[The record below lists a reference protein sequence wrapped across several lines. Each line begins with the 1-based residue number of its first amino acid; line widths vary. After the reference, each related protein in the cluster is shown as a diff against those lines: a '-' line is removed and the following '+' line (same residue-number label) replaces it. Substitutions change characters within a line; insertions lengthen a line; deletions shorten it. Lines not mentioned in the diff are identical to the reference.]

1 MNTAATLPQDYR
13 SEMQQHA
20 LTFLQRH
27 QGEHLLEDGRLF
39 ERATDYLV
47 HSLDVPAFL
56 ATTLV
61 HLAQGQLK
69 QPQPKAWIGIDHA
82 SGPDQLG
89 VVLIDNRT
97 GQRAYIPRRI
107 LPERFLAQTVAH

>member
-1 MNTAATLPQDYR
+1 MNTAAPLPQDYR

-27 QGEHLLEDGRLF
+27 QGEHLVEDGRLF

-56 ATTLV
+56 APTLV

-69 QPQPKAWIGIDHA
+69 QPEPKAWIGIDHA
-82 SGPDQLG
+82 AGQDHCTLL
-89 VVLIDNRT
+89 LIDTRT
-97 GQRAYIPRRI
+97 GQRAFIPRRI
-107 LPERFLAQTVAH
+107 LPERFLAQAAQ